1 MYRVIRNNET
11 MYNYIVDL
19 YRGCFGI
26 NISIHEVSNKYNTQ
40 SFGVSNVG
48 YLAFHESGEV
58 AAYYGVFP
66 LEANIVGS
74 IKSCAQSGDTMT
86 SPKHQ
91 KKGLFVKLAEES
103 YSLCSKLGI
112 ELVFGFPNE
121 NSFPGFKK
129 KLNWRFTGNMQK
141 FSISTYN
148 FPFCELAFKFK
159 FISPLYKIFTKYKIE
174 KLVVDHS
181 KEVINF
187 HNTTDNSY
195 IQKNDNFFKY
205 KMNNS
210 SCKLISYD
218 GFTFFIKAEG
228 HLMVGDVEYFDGFD
242 INKCL
247 AALKRLSRKLLCF
260 KIVFYFSK
268 NHWMY
273 LQLISIIEPHDSLP
287 IGFRIISKEFAIEK
301 FQFSLGDFDT
311 F

>member
-1 MYRVIRNNET
+1 MYSITRNDET

-19 YRGCFGI
+19 YVRCFGI
-26 NISIHEVSNKYNTQ
+26 NISKQEVSYKYSTQ
-40 SFGVSNVG
+40 LFGASNVG
-48 YLAFHESGEV
+48 FLAFHESGEV

-66 LEANIVGS
+66 LEANIDGS
-74 IKSCAQSGDTMT
+74 IRRCAQSGDTMT

-103 YSLCSKLGI
+103 YSLCTKLGI

-121 NSFPGFKK
+121 NSYPGFKK
-129 KLNWRFTGNMQK
+129 KLNWHFTGNMQK
-141 FSISTYN
+141 FSVLTYN
-148 FPFCELAFKFK
+148 IPFCELAFKFK
-159 FISPLYKIFTKYKIE
+159 FITPLYKYFTNYKLK
-174 KLVVDHS
+174 KLQVGYFN
-181 KEVINF
+181 EGLNF
-187 HNTTDNSY
+187 HNTTEKYYILKNSS
-195 IQKNDNFFKY
+195 FFKY

-210 SCKLISYD
+210 TCKLISYG

-242 INKCL
+242 IKKCL
-247 AALKRLSRKLLCF
+247 EVLKRLCRKLLCL
-260 KIVFYFSK
+260 KIIFYFSK

-273 LQLISIIEPHDSLP
+273 EQLVSIIEPNESLP
-287 IGFRIISKEFAIEK
+287 IGFRIISKEMAVEK